1 MSNEKVLFVADTAFI
16 DSKITQKHQL
26 LPVFPREQG
35 DGAYRASLDKLVKRS
50 KLQSSYYNE
59 LLPKL
64 IPIFKKYM
72 PAAGNE
78 QVFPS

>member
-1 MSNEKVLFVADTAFI
+1 MSSEKILFVADTAFI
-16 DSKITQKHQL
+16 DSTTTQKHQL

-35 DGAYRASLDKLVKRS
+35 DGAYRASLDKLVERS

-64 IPIFKKYM
+64 IPVFKRFM
-72 PAAGNE
+72 PSPVRIHSG
-78 QVFPS
+78 